1 MTDFEDSFGLNRV
14 GGNNGKFAVS
24 DKQTIVARA
33 TAAGVGAIA
42 VIRVSGGDALRFTDG
57 LLHNSVSQL
66 PSHTAHLR
74 TVFDL
79 EGPIDEAL
87 ITLFKGVKSY
97 TGEDTVEISVHGSE
111 YIVARVLRAYI
122 LAGARLAEPGE
133 FTQRAFLN
141 GKLDLAQAE
150 AVADIIASEHK
161 LAHDLALK
169 QLKGGFSK
177 DIAAL
182 RDRLLYFTSLVELE
196 LDFAEED
203 VEFASRGELK
213 LLVERIQGEVNAL
226 RDSFA
231 LGNVIKKGLALVLAG
246 RPNAGKSTLFNT
258 LLNEDRAI
266 VSDIAG
272 TTRDAIEAQLNFEG
286 FILRLIDT
294 AGIREAAD
302 AIETQGIARTFAHL
316 EKAGATLYILDLGNC
331 SLEQAQLDLEMLKQ
345 KTSRIWVVCN
355 KMDLVDGGVMNTWK
369 QMVLGIQLE
378 DAWFVEARDKDSV
391 RVLKQQLELRFMGGF
406 EALDGETV
414 VTNVRHAQSLAICS
428 SEMQQVL
435 DGLESGFTGD
445 LLAFHLRSGIRALAG
460 ITGEI
465 GVDEVLG
472 SIFSKFC
479 IGK

>member
-1 MTDFEDSFGLNRV
+1 MANQNFFQ
-14 GGNNGKFAVS
+14 S
-24 DKQTIVARA
+24 DTIVARA

-42 VIRVSGGDALRFTDG
+42 VVRVSGPLAFKFTDE
-57 LLHNSVSQL
+57 LLKKSVGDE

-74 TVFDL
+74 TMYDADGL
-79 EGPIDEAL
+79 MDEAL
-87 ITLFKGVKSY
+87 ITLFKGSKSY
-97 TGEDTVEISVHGSE
+97 TGEDTVEVSVHGSE
-111 YIVARVLRAYI
+111 YIVSRVLRAYI
-122 LAGARLAEPGE
+122 DRGARLAEPGE

-150 AVADIIASEHK
+150 AVADLIASEHRI
-161 LAHDLALK
+161 AHDLALK

-182 RDRLLYFTSLVELE
+182 RDRLLHFTSLVELE

-203 VEFASRGELK
+203 VEFASRSELK
-213 LLVERIQGEVNAL
+213 LLVERIQTEVVSL

-246 RPNAGKSTLFNT
+246 RPNAGKSTLFNS

-266 VSDIAG
+266 VSEIAG

-294 AGIREAAD
+294 AGIREATD
-302 AIETQGIARTFAHL
+302 VIEQEGIARTFSHV
-316 EKAGATLYILDLGNC
+316 EKAGATMYLLDMGNC
-331 SLEQAQLDLEMLKQ
+331 SLDDAKQDLSMLKQ
-345 KTSRIWVVCN
+345 KTSRVWVVCN
-355 KMDLVDGGVMNTWK
+355 KMDLAGTLDQQAWLD
-369 QMVLGIQLE
+369 MVAAMGLDE
-378 DAWFVEARDKDSV
+378 PWFVSAMDKVSV
-391 RVLKQQLELRFMGGF
+391 QALRLALESRFMGGL
-406 EALDGETV
+406 ADLGDQTV
-414 VTNVRHAQSLAICS
+414 VTNVRHAESLNHCAT
-428 SEMQQVL
+428 EMQQVL
-435 DGLESGFTGD
+435 DGMASGLSGD
-445 LLAFHLRSGIRALAG
+445 LLAFHLREGIRALSG

-465 GVDEVLG
+465 GVDEILG

>member
-1 MTDFEDSFGLNRV
+1 MKSQ
-14 GGNNGKFAVS
+14 APS
-24 DKQTIVARA
+24 DTIVARA

-42 VIRVSGGDALRFTDG
+42 VVRVSGGGAWSMTDALLKKPVGD
-57 LLHNSVSQL
+57 Q

-74 TVFDL
+74 TMYDADGVM
-79 EGPIDEAL
+79 DEAL
-87 ITLFKGVKSY
+87 ITLFQGKRSY

-111 YIVARVLRAYI
+111 YIVSRVLRAYME
-122 LAGARLAEPGE
+122 LGARLAEPGE

-150 AVADIIASEHK
+150 AVADLIASEHRM
-161 LAHDLALK
+161 AHDLALK

-177 DIAAL
+177 DIATL
-182 RDRLLYFTSLVELE
+182 RDRLLHFTSLVELE

-203 VEFASRGELK
+203 VEFAERGELK
-213 LLVERIQGEVNAL
+213 LLVERIQSEVLTL

-246 RPNAGKSTLFNT
+246 RPNAGKSTLFNA

-286 FILRLIDT
+286 FMLRLIDT
-294 AGIREAAD
+294 AGIREATD
-302 AIETQGIARTFAHL
+302 VIEQEGIARTFSHV
-316 EKAGATLYILDLGNC
+316 EKAGATLYLLDVGSC
-331 SLEQAQLDLEMLKQ
+331 SMENARQDLLMLKQ
-345 KTSRIWVVCN
+345 KTSRVWVVCN
-355 KMDLVDGGVMNTWK
+355 KVDLLGDLDRQSWMDMTAEMG
-369 QMVLGIQLE
+369 LE
-378 DAWFVEARDKDSV
+378 APWFVSARDKVSV
-391 RVLKQQLELRFMGGF
+391 QALRFALEARFLGG
-406 EALDGETV
+406 LSDVGDQTV
-414 VTNVRHAQSLAICS
+414 VTNVRHAESLDHCAV
-428 SEMQQVL
+428 EMQQVL
-435 DGLESGFTGD
+435 DGMASGLSGD
-445 LLAFHLRSGIRALAG
+445 LLAFHLREGIRALSG

-465 GVDEVLG
+465 GVEEILG